1 MPVQLIGGSAGD
13 VPFNRTFFNVTLA
26 DLVEPTKDRA
36 QKLTL
41 YLVDGTTMDVCR
53 IEDMADGYL
62 ALRAYRTGSDA
73 CETTMHLIPYGTIY
87 RIEISHHEAEDEGSR
102 LGFSWP
108 ERRKSTQPRRSNS
121 KQ

>member
-26 DLVEPTKDRA
+26 DLVEPAKERA

-53 IEDMADGYL
+53 IEEMADGYL
-62 ALRAYRTGSDA
+62 ALRVYRAGSDA
-73 CETTMHLIPYGTIY
+73 CETTLHLIPYGTIY
-87 RIEISHHEAEDEGSR
+87 RIEISQQLADDEGSR
-102 LGFSWP
+102 LGFSITD
-108 ERRKSTQPRRSNS
+108 RRKSAPPRRP
-121 KQ
+121 KP